1 MSNKKIK
8 SMKKK
13 LFLLGVAV
21 TALASCTN
29 EETMDAPQ
37 SRAIEFSTFV
47 NSTTRAVT
55 EISGKDDLNTFY
67 VYGNYDESGTWTPV
81 YNGDA
86 VVKTG
91 GAYIPTITQYWA
103 QESKS
108 YQFAA
113 YSNGNTKLDNVTF
126 TPVDKKLEFADYTAT
141 ESDLI
146 VAIPNTIISEPE
158 IGANVPIGLSFYH
171 ALTQVK
177 FTFKNTDAQY
187 KLKITDIKIGNAV
200 TTATAICTY
209 AAEGQA
215 PTITWTGEAN
225 GEYNFGSIE
234 DITANEASLTCFVIP
249 QNNENLTVSF
259 HAAMY
264 NVDDEEETTPVVEKN
279 YTDISVAY
287 TPTTGIGEV
296 NQWTPGFRYNYTSEI
311 NAGKL
316 GLGQPMDFTVDAI
329 NKWEDADPSTVG
341 EKVTKSKITLTG
353 KSFTLEENF
362 TTQPDHT
369 IDMLVDGIIYK
380 EEDGT
385 SNYCQTRNLSMGTNM
400 SCVIDLGES
409 ISALEMKTYQRI
421 KSDGSDSPD
430 KTQAPRVFDL
440 YVSAD
445 GSEWEETP
453 IYTFNEAVNAPV
465 FDNPEFTTGIIE
477 SETPFQYIKWVIK
490 DRNMADREE
499 WYFALSEIEIYKCES
514 TEQ

>member
-1 MSNKKIK
+1 MIE
-8 SMKKK
+8 
-13 LFLLGVAV
+13 
-21 TALASCTN
+21 TN
-29 EETMDAPQ
+29 NLQKMA
-37 SRAIEFSTFV
+37 
-47 NSTTRAVT
+47 
-55 EISGKDDLNTFY
+55 
-67 VYGNYDESGTWTPV
+67 
-81 YNGDA
+81 
-86 VVKTG
+86 
-91 GAYIPTITQYWA
+91 
-103 QESKS
+103 
-108 YQFAA
+108 
-113 YSNGNTKLDNVTF
+113 
-126 TPVDKKLEFADYTAT
+126 
-141 ESDLI
+141 
-146 VAIPNTIISEPE
+146 NTIRF
-158 IGANVPIGLSFYH
+158 L
-171 ALTQVK
+171 
-177 FTFKNTDAQY
+177 
-187 KLKITDIKIGNAV
+187 
-200 TTATAICTY
+200 
-209 AAEGQA
+209 
-215 PTITWTGEAN
+215 
-225 GEYNFGSIE
+225 
-234 DITANEASLTCFVIP
+234 
-249 QNNENLTVSF
+249 
-259 HAAMY
+259 
-264 NVDDEEETTPVVEKN
+264 
-279 YTDISVAY
+279 
-287 TPTTGIGEV
+287 
-296 NQWTPGFRYNYTSEI
+296 
-311 NAGKL
+311 
-316 GLGQPMDFTVDAI
+316 TVDAI

-465 FDNPEFTTGIIE
+465 FDNPVFTTGIIE